1 VNAIEIQNISKMYRI
16 GDISQQQGEV
26 SIASAVRDM
35 LVAPYHRIR
44 SLITN
49 QLPDFADREFWALKD
64 VTFDVRQGEVMGII
78 GRNGAGKST
87 LLKIL
92 TRITAPTEGRA
103 TIRGR
108 VGSLLEVG
116 TGFHPELTGR
126 ENVFMNGTILGMRQ
140 HEIRAKFDEIVDF
153 SGVGNFIDTPVKR
166 YSSGM
171 QVRLAFSVAAH
182 LEPEVLL
189 VDEVLSVGDAEFRR
203 KCLGIMRDVTG
214 RGRTVVIVSHSMV
227 SIQNL
232 CDRVV
237 LLDNG
242 RVTMIDS
249 TDTVVS
255 KYLSQAH
262 SGFTQA
268 VSDLTNHPNRRGLAE
283 PTLTQLR
290 ILNNQGEPTPI
301 IPVGSPLNLEVS
313 LDAKDRVY
321 SNCLLAISIKNE
333 QEQHIARFSTK
344 LELNEGLTVKGKQVY
359 RCTWDDCILGPGEY
373 SIDLS
378 LRSEAFVHDKSS
390 LMLDQIPQA
399 LSFAVVA
406 SDIYNT
412 GRSLNEGAVMLW
424 PRSRWELPEDSVPAS
439 KVAR

>member
-1 VNAIEIQNISKMYRI
+1 MYRI
-16 GDISQQQGEV
+16 GDTTRAGAE
-26 SIASAVRDM
+26 ASFGDTVRD
-35 LVAPYHRIR
+35 LLTGPFHRAR

-49 QLPDFADREFWALKD
+49 QLPDFADKEFWALKD
-64 VTFDVRQGEVMGII
+64 VSFDVSEGEVMGII

-140 HEIRAKFDEIVDF
+140 SEIKAKFDQIVDF
-153 SGVGNFIDTPVKR
+153 SGVEAFIDTPVKR

-237 LLDNG
+237 LLDGG
-242 RVTMIDS
+242 RVSMID
-249 TDTVVS
+249 TADRVVS
-255 KYLSQAH
+255 EYLSQSH
-262 SGFTQA
+262 SGYTQA
-268 VSDLTNHPNRRGLAE
+268 VSDLTNHPNRRGLSE
-283 PTLTQLR
+283 PTLTQMRVLDSA
-290 ILNNQGEPTPI
+290 GEPTPVV
-301 IPVGSPLNLEVS
+301 PVGSSLNFEVS
-313 LDAKDRVY
+313 MDAQDRVY
-321 SNCLLAISIKNE
+321 TNCFLAISIKNE

-344 LELNEGLTVKGKQVY
+344 IELNEGLTITGKQVY
-359 RCTWDDCILGPGEY
+359 TCTWDDCILGPGEY
-373 SIDLS
+373 SVDIS
-378 LRSEAFVHDKSS
+378 LRSDAFVNGKGGQT
-390 LMLDQIPQA
+390 LDQISQA
-399 LSFAVVA
+399 LSFEVVP
-406 SDIYNT
+406 SDLYNT
-412 GRSLNEGAVMLW
+412 GRSPNEGTVLLW
-424 PRSRWELPEDSVPAS
+424 PRSRWALPQNSIPVL
-439 KVAR
+439 KG